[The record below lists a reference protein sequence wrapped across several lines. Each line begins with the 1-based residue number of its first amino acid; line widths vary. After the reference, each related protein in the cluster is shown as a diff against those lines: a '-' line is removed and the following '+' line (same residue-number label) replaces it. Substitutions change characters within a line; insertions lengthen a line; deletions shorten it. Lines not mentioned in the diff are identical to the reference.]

1 MNELRWILL
10 LLGLVIIAGIYFW
23 GTRAS
28 ARRLSRKHR
37 YSDDESLELSSM
49 PREADNDLLDY
60 TETLSDQPWLEED
73 EDQVADI
80 EGAQA
85 GRERAPYTY
94 SSDGR
99 IIVLY
104 LIAPSDQPYSGNAIH
119 SAARSVGMHFGEM
132 GVYHCFGVGA
142 MRSPRSLFCLAD
154 MLEPGSFDL
163 KEMEN
168 FKTSGVVL
176 FMQLPPPGFKR
187 VAFDLMLNTAQ
198 RLLKRL
204 HGELL
209 DDYRRPLTAEGIE
222 RLRSL
227 VANAV
232 RVQGGA

>member
-10 LLGLVIIAGIYFW
+10 LLGLAIIAGIYFW

-49 PREADNDLLDY
+49 PREADNGLLDY
-60 TETLSDQPWLEED
+60 TETLSDQPWLKEDED
-73 EDQVADI
+73 EDQAADV
-80 EGAQA
+80 GGDQA
-85 GRERAPYTY
+85 GRERAPYAY
-94 SSDGR
+94 SSDGG

-132 GVYHCFGVGA
+132 GVYHYFGVGA

-168 FKTSGVVL
+168 FETSGVVL

-209 DDYRRPLTAEGIE
+209 DDYRKPLTAEGIE
-222 RLRSL
+222 RLRSQ

-232 RVQGGA
+232 RV

>member
-23 GTRAS
+23 DTRAR
-28 ARRLSRKHR
+28 AKRLGRKHR

-60 TETLSDQPWLEED
+60 TETLSDRPWPEQD
-73 EDQVADI
+73 EDQATDV

-94 SSDGR
+94 SSDGH

-119 SAARSVGMHFGEM
+119 SAAGSVGMRFGDM
-132 GVYHCFGVGA
+132 GVYHYFGVGS

-168 FKTSGVVL
+168 FETSGVVL
-176 FMQLPPPGFKR
+176 FMQLPPAGFKR

-198 RLLKRL
+198 RLLKHL

-222 RLRSL
+222 RLRSQ

-232 RVQGGA
+232 RV

>member
-37 YSDDESLELSSM
+37 YSDDESLELGSM

-60 TETLSDQPWLEED
+60 TETLSDRPWLKED
-73 EDQVADI
+73 EDQVADVG
-80 EGAQA
+80 GAQA

-119 SAARSVGMHFGEM
+119 SAAGSVGMRFGDM
-132 GVYHCFGVGA
+132 GVYHYFGVGA

-168 FKTSGVVL
+168 FETSGVVL

-198 RLLKRL
+198 RLLKHL

-209 DDYRRPLTAEGIE
+209 DDYHKPLTAEGIE

-227 VANAV
+227 AANAV
-232 RVQGGA
+232 RV

>member
-28 ARRLSRKHR
+28 ARRWSRRHR

-49 PREADNDLLDY
+49 PRKADNDLLDY
-60 TETLSDQPWLEED
+60 TETLIDQPWLEED
-73 EDQVADI
+73 EDQAADVG
-80 EGAQA
+80 GAQA
-85 GRERAPYTY
+85 ERERAPYAY

-104 LIAPSDQPYSGNAIH
+104 LIAPPDQPYSGNAIH
-119 SAARSVGMHFGEM
+119 NAAGSVGMRFGDM
-132 GVYHCFGVGA
+132 GVYHYFGVGA

-168 FKTSGVVL
+168 FETSGVVL

-198 RLLKRL
+198 RLLKCL

-209 DDYRRPLTAEGIE
+209 DDYRKPLTAEGIE
-222 RLRSL
+222 RLRNQ

-232 RVQGGA
+232 RV

>member
-28 ARRLSRKHR
+28 ARRWSRRHR

-49 PREADNDLLDY
+49 PRKADNDLLDY
-60 TETLSDQPWLEED
+60 TETLIDQPWLEED
-73 EDQVADI
+73 EDQAADVG
-80 EGAQA
+80 GAQA
-85 GRERAPYTY
+85 ERERAPYAY

-104 LIAPSDQPYSGNAIH
+104 LIAPPDQPYSGNAIH
-119 SAARSVGMHFGEM
+119 NAAGSVGMRFGDM
-132 GVYHCFGVGA
+132 GVYHYFGVGA

-168 FKTSGVVL
+168 FETSGVVL

-209 DDYRRPLTAEGIE
+209 DDYRKPLTAEGIE
-222 RLRSL
+222 RLRNQ

-232 RVQGGA
+232 RV

>member
-28 ARRLSRKHR
+28 ARRLSRKYR
-37 YSDDESLELSSM
+37 YSDDESLELGSM
-49 PREADNDLLDY
+49 PREADNGLFDY

-73 EDQVADI
+73 EDQGADVG
-80 EGAQA
+80 GAQA

-119 SAARSVGMHFGEM
+119 SAAGSVGMRFGDM
-132 GVYHCFGVGA
+132 GVYHYFGVGA

-154 MLEPGSFDL
+154 MLEPGSLDL

-168 FKTSGVVL
+168 FETSGVVL

-209 DDYRRPLTAEGIE
+209 DDYRKPLTAEGIE
-222 RLRSL
+222 RLRSQ

-232 RVQGGA
+232 RV